1 EELKQE
7 VMALKLQ
14 MESGKWQPDAAQP
27 RKLMKKAEATG
38 RNREIKGFTASKG
51 KSAQDNLA
59 LLRAAKA
66 WDLWLHL
73 RDYPGSHLIL
83 SLDKGQSVPQEV
95 LNEAALWLAESSVKS
110 KVKLSG
116 MRFDVLVVECRFV
129 RPIKGDKLGRV
140 NYQNERVF
148 TVIMP

>member
-1 EELKQE
+1 
-7 VMALKLQ
+7 
-14 MESGKWQPDAAQP
+14 
-27 RKLMKKAEATG
+27 
-38 RNREIKGFTASKG
+38 
-51 KSAQDNLA
+51 
-59 LLRAAKA
+59 
-66 WDLWLHL
+66 
-73 RDYPGSHLIL
+73 DYPGSHLIL

-116 MRFDVLVVECRFV
+116 MRFDVLGVECRFV